1 MFTPSRKPRP
11 WTEPSIRTGDD
22 VLNLTLRTR
31 GGRQVSRGRESVSP
45 RCGQGFTLIELM
57 IVISIIIILIGMA
70 AGLYGRSIL
79 HAREAVLKKD
89 LMTMREAID
98 SYTLDKQQAPQTLED
113 LVQGGYLRQVPVDP
127 ITQQND
133 WVLHTSESVLT
144 PEQTGTGIDDVLAGA
159 DAISSDGTP
168 YSSW

>member
-1 MFTPSRKPRP
+1 MFTPSLKGRP
-11 WTEPSIRTGDD
+11 WTERSIRTGDD
-22 VLNLTLRTR
+22 VLNFPFATRNDHLASRRARLKSLR
-31 GGRQVSRGRESVSP
+31 P
-45 RCGQGFTLIELM
+45 DCGFTLIELM

-113 LVQGGYLRQVPVDP
+113 LVQGGYLRQVPIDP

-133 WVLHTSESVLT
+133 WVLHTSDTVMT
-144 PEQTGTGIDDVLAGA
+144 PEQTGTGIDDVHAGT
-159 DAISSDGTP
+159 DTISSDGTP